1 MEDRIKK
8 DLAKANKQGQQLMQ
22 QLRYLERSVL
32 QTKEQILKINGRCDA
47 LEALLKEENP
57 EVADAS
63 EKQTEDN

>member
-8 DLAKANKQGQQLMQ
+8 DLAKANKQGQQLIQ

-32 QTKEQILKINGRCDA
+32 QTKEQILKINGCCDA
-47 LEALLKEENP
+47 LEALLKEEKP